1 MKKTKLTKLILPKYQ
16 IDKLNVKDKKRYLMF
31 TCMISDMDILEKLLI
46 FASNDKP
53 KNEPYLSANATMV
66 GFLLKS
72 LISKI
77 HEMKIFICKNKIQ
90 SNSESFSDD
99 LKNKIAEIE
108 IFFADKD
115 TNTIF
120 AFIRDKFGFHY
131 EYKNDIDQLIDQVSK
146 NYSSFEMWLSSEDST
161 NEIFPSSNDIIFD
174 VIFIKM
180 QELGFSGNKTSLFDQ
195 LVNLSIKAAK
205 LFCDLS
211 VEYISEAFPV
221 QWILGEQIEIDAP
234 EFSEVKLPL
243 IVTW

>member
-1 MKKTKLTKLILPKYQ
+1 MKKIKLTKLILQKDQ
-16 IDKLNVKDKKRYLMF
+16 IDKLTLIDKKRYLMF
-31 TCMISDMDILEKLLI
+31 TCMMRDMDILQKLLI
-46 FASNDKP
+46 FAGNEKP
-53 KNEPYLSANATMV
+53 KIEPCLSATATMI

-77 HEMKIFICKNKIQ
+77 YEMKNFICKNKIQ

-99 LKNKIAEIE
+99 LKNKIAETE
-108 IFFADKD
+108 IFFADKG

-131 EYKNDIDQLIDQVSK
+131 EYQNDVDQLIDDVSK
-146 NYSSFEMWLSSEDST
+146 NYSSLEMWLSEDSA

-180 QELGFSGNKTSLFDQ
+180 QELGFSGDKTSLFEQ
-195 LVNLSIKAAK
+195 LFDLSLKGAK
-205 LFCDLS
+205 LFRDLS
-211 VEYISEAFPV
+211 VEYLSEAFPV

-243 IVTW
+243 IVTQ